1 MFAHWG
7 RYSLHG
13 KGEWDWFWSRTPFAL
28 YAPFADRFNPEK
40 FNADEWVDIAGA
52 AGRRYITVTSR
63 HHDGFSMY
71 DTKLS
76 NFRITNSQH
85 GRDPLA
91 DLAEACSK
99 RDIKLGF

>member
-1 MFAHWG
+1 M
-7 RYSLHG
+7 
-13 KGEWDWFWSRTPFAL
+13 
-28 YAPFADRFNPEK
+28 
-40 FNADEWVDIAGA
+40 DIAAA

-76 NFRITNSQH
+76 NFRITNSQY